1 MTIPE
6 STSTLTSTSTSTST
20 STTTTAATSPLADHL
35 IALELRLLDP
45 VVRRDAQAVGELLD
59 PAYYEFGRSGV
70 VWHRQALLDA
80 LGDEDDATISAHG
93 FEAHEL
99 ADGAVLLT
107 YHSERVVMLV
117 SKQRALRSSLWVRGA
132 DGQWRMRFHQGTP
145 AA

>member
-1 MTIPE
+1 MTAPAP
-6 STSTLTSTSTSTST
+6 
-20 STTTTAATSPLADHL
+20 TTTPLADHL

-45 VVRRDAQAVGELLD
+45 NVRRDAQAVGEMLD
-59 PAYYEFGRSGV
+59 PDYYEFGRSGV

-80 LGDEDDATISAHG
+80 LGDEDHATISAHG

-99 ADGAVLLT
+99 ADGVVLLT
-107 YHSERVVMLV
+107 YHSDRVVMLV
-117 SKQRALRSSLWVRGA
+117 SKQHSLRSSLWVRGA

>member
-1 MTIPE
+1 MTTP
-6 STSTLTSTSTSTST
+6 TP
-20 STTTTAATSPLADHL
+20 TTPLADHV

-45 VVRRDAQAVGELLD
+45 AVRSDPQAVGELLD
-59 PAYYEFGRSGV
+59 PAFYEFGRSGV
-70 VWHRQALLDA
+70 VWHRQAILDA
-80 LGDEDDATISAHG
+80 LVDEDTAPISAHG

-99 ADGAVLLT
+99 ADGVVLLT
-107 YHSERVVMLV
+107 YHSERTLMLV

>member
-1 MTIPE
+1 M
-6 STSTLTSTSTSTST
+6 
-20 STTTTAATSPLADHL
+20 TTTMTTTPDTTLADHL
-35 IALELRLLDP
+35 IALEMRLLDP
-45 VVRRDAQAVGELLD
+45 VVRRDPQVVGELLD
-59 PAYYEFGRSGV
+59 PAFYEFGRSGV

-99 ADGAVLLT
+99 ADGVMLLT

-117 SKQRALRSSLWVRGA
+117 SKQRALRSSVWVRGA